1 MTDAFLEWLLA
12 TAALPKVGLPTV
24 FVVAFVSA
32 TLLPMGSE
40 PVVFGY
46 VKLQPEMFWITVCLA
61 TVGNTLGGMVNYWLG
76 YGAREAFAKDRHT
89 PRALAWLERL
99 GPKAC
104 FFAFLPGVG
113 DPLTAVAGW
122 VELPWRP
129 VLLWQA
135 AGKFTRYAV
144 LTALLLWVPDSFW
157 NGLLAPLRHLLMHG

>member
-1 MTDAFLEWLLA
+1 VTETLIDWLLE
-12 TAALPKVGLPTV
+12 TASLPKVGLPTV
-24 FVVAFVSA
+24 FVVALVSA
-32 TLLPMGSE
+32 TLVPMGSE

-46 VKLQPEMFWITVCLA
+46 VKLQPEMFWATVCIA
-61 TVGNTLGGMVNYWLG
+61 TVGNALGGMINYWLG
-76 YGAREAFAKDRHT
+76 YGAHEALAHDRRT

-122 VELPWRP
+122 IKLPWLP
-129 VLLWQA
+129 VLLWQS
-135 AGKFTRYAV
+135 AGKFTRYV
-144 LTALLLWVPDSFW
+144 LLTALLLWVPDAFW

>member
-1 MTDAFLEWLLA
+1 VDAVLAWLLA

-24 FVVAFVSA
+24 FVVALVSA

-40 PVVFGY
+40 PLVFGY
-46 VKLQPEMFWITVCLA
+46 AKLRPEMFWVVVCVA

-76 YGAREAFAKDRHT
+76 YGAHEAFAKQRHT

-104 FFAFLPGVG
+104 FFAFLPVVG

-122 VELPWRP
+122 IKLPWRP

-135 AGKFTRYAV
+135 AGKFLRYAV

-157 NGLLAPLRHLLMHG
+157 RGVFEPLRELLMRG

>member
-1 MTDAFLEWLLA
+1 MTEMFIDWLLE
-12 TAALPKVGLPTV
+12 TASLPKVGLPTV
-24 FVVAFVSA
+24 FVVALVSA
-32 TLLPMGSE
+32 TLIPMGSE

-46 VKLQPEMFWITVCLA
+46 VKLQPEMFWVTVGIA
-61 TVGNTLGGMVNYWLG
+61 TLGNTLGGMVNYWLG
-76 YGAREAFAKDRHT
+76 FGAHEAFAKDRHT

-99 GPKAC
+99 GAKAC

-122 VELPWRP
+122 IKLPWLP

-135 AGKFTRYAV
+135 AGKLTRYTV

-157 NGLLAPLRHLLMHG
+157 SGLLAPLRELLMRG

>member
-1 MTDAFLEWLLA
+1 MDAFLAWLLA
-12 TAALPKVGLPTV
+12 AAALPKVGLPTV
-24 FVVAFVSA
+24 FVVALVSA

-40 PVVFGY
+40 PFVFGY
-46 VKLQPEMFWITVCLA
+46 AKLRPEMFWVMVFMA

-76 YGAREAFAKDRHT
+76 YGAHEAFAKQRHT

-104 FFAFLPGVG
+104 FFAFLPVVG

-122 VELPWRP
+122 VKLPWLP

-135 AGKFTRYAV
+135 AGKFTRYTV

-157 NGLLAPLRHLLMHG
+157 RGLLEPVRTLLMQG